1 VVTVEA
7 EGADASVVAHTS
19 ALKIDK
25 EKTQLIFCFN
35 IFSCLKNDKMKPC

>member
-25 EKTQLIFCFN
+25 EKNTINFLLQYFFL
-35 IFSCLKNDKMKPC
+35 LKK